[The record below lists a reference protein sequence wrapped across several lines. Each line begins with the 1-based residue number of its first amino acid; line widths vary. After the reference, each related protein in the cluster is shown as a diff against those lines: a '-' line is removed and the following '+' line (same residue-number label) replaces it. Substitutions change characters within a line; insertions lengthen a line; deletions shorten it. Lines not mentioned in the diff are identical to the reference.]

1 MSIVYLAEGGAP
13 PTGTCYCYYYY
24 YYYYY
29 YYCYYY
35 CHYQ

>member
-1 MSIVYLAEGGAP
+1 MNSQLLLLPVLQ
-13 PTGTCYCYYYY
+13 YYWGLGPY

-35 CHYQ
+35 CYCFLLY